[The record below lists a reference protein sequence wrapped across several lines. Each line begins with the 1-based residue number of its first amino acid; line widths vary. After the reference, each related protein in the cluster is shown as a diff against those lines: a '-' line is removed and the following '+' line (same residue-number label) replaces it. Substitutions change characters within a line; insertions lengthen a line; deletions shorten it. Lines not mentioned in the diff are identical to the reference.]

1 MTLPI
6 AVVWNFS
13 PSEEKTQIVFDC
25 IGTFFSPFWNY
36 LGGDVEHIDSP
47 L

>member
-1 MTLPI
+1 MTLPT
-6 AVVWNFS
+6 AVVRNFS
-13 PSEEKTQIVFDC
+13 PSEEKLQIVSDC
-25 IGTFFSPFWNY
+25 IGTFFSLFWNY